1 MSNNGMEKSLETG
14 RKGRPYGGVAPE
26 ARAAERRDA
35 LIGAGTRLFGTL
47 GFRKT
52 TVRAIC
58 QEAKLNDRYFYAAFT
73 GTDALLQA
81 TYQYHAVRLREAVAA
96 ALEAAGDGL
105 EARVDAGLHAFF
117 AFLRDTCAARVL
129 LLEVMGVSAET
140 DITYQRNLLEF
151 GKQIVAVAR
160 VTDPGDPEQRA
171 DARLTGLALVG
182 AMTNA
187 GASWLLTGY
196 RDPEERMVRN
206 CRRVLLGTL
215 AMFDAD
221 RGADGEP
228 SRHAAPAGT

>member
-1 MSNNGMEKSLETG
+1 MEKTLETG
-14 RKGRPYGGVAPE
+14 RKGRPYGGVAHE
-26 ARAAERRDA
+26 ARAAERRGA
-35 LIGAGTRLFGTL
+35 LIAAGTQLFGTL

-81 TYQYHAVRLREAVAA
+81 TYQHHAERLRAAIGA
-96 ALEAAGDGL
+96 ALEAAGEGL
-105 EARVDAGLHAFF
+105 EARVEAGLHAFF
-117 AFLRDTCAARVL
+117 GFLRDTCAARVL

-140 DITYQRNLLEF
+140 DTTYQRNLLEF
-151 GKQIVAVAR
+151 GRQIVSVAR
-160 VTDPGDPEQRA
+160 AGDAEDPEQRA

-196 RDPEERMVRN
+196 RDSEARMVRN

-215 AMFDAD
+215 ATFDT
-221 RGADGEP
+221 GPG
-228 SRHAAPAGT
+228 SAGTAAAA